1 MSSSQVSPGKHRR
14 NSTPLRL
21 AMIGTGSISKLHL
34 PAFQERPDAVRL
46 SAICEINPEAASA
59 FAEQISYPV
68 PIFADHREILR
79 NGETD
84 AVLVALPHH
93 LHYQIA
99 AEVAAAGIP
108 VLVEKPLTCSLEEAR
123 ALKRLSSETGVPILA
138 GQMLRFLPE
147 AMWLKQWILK
157 DPGNFGALRT
167 FDIQSWQNI
176 LAYVNSTVGPTHW
189 LLDGKAAGGGVV
201 VSLAIHQLD
210 LVRFITG
217 QDFEEATAWGRFD
230 PPFRN
235 GAESCA
241 LALLKMSNGA
251 CGVLHATYTGP
262 RVPYSEALTMFGEN
276 GTIVQHSERI
286 GQYRGDF
293 RYSTTL
299 GRETRI
305 WNDQYDGFHRV
316 PKLSDRK
323 VSDNPFVNQLV
334 ELAET
339 LAENRTPPNTVSEN
353 FNTLACI
360 DAIYTGL
367 RTGKPCQVSKE

>member
-1 MSSSQVSPGKHRR
+1 MSSQEVSPGKRHYSR
-14 NSTPLRL
+14 PLRL
-21 AMIGTGSISKLHL
+21 AMIGTGSISRLHL
-34 PAFQERPDAVRL
+34 PAFQDRPDAVRL
-46 SAICEINPEAASA
+46 SAICEINPEAASR
-59 FAEQISYPV
+59 FAAQIPYPV
-68 PIFADHREILR
+68 PIFADHREILK

-99 AEVAAAGIP
+99 AEVAGAGIP
-108 VLVEKPLTCSLEEAR
+108 VLVEKLLTCSLKEAR
-123 ALKRLSSETGVPILA
+123 GLRSLSSKTGVPILA
-138 GQMLRFLPE
+138 AQMLRFLPE
-147 AMWLKQWILK
+147 AMWLKQWILQ
-157 DPGNFGALRT
+157 DPENFGPLRT

-210 LVRFITG
+210 LIRFITG
-217 QDFEEATAWGRFD
+217 QDFVEATAWGRFD

-235 GAESCA
+235 EAESCA

-276 GTIVQHSERI
+276 GTIIQHSERI
-286 GQYRGDF
+286 GQYRGVF
-293 RYSTTL
+293 RYTTAL
-299 GRETRI
+299 GKETRD
-305 WNDQYDGFHRV
+305 WNDQYEGFERV
-316 PKLSDRK
+316 PRFSDRQ

-334 ELAET
+334 ELADA
-339 LAENRTPPNTVSEN
+339 LAENRIPANTVSEN

-360 DAIYTGL
+360 EAIYTSL
-367 RTGKPCQVSKE
+367 RTAKPCQVAKD